1 MSSITEKA
9 KRMKTT
15 LFTASQIMAC
25 LLLLSPGASGG
36 DHKDVSANFHLK
48 ATYRST
54 TCGKNLTTSGDISDS
69 TIDFGTFSS
78 DSVEKTRYVVLTLAC
93 DSDLPETVKIGF
105 SVMGQAHVDGM
116 AKNRLYPSDPSGNT
130 QENLYYDWVW
140 GNKITDAVKNTPVD
154 SGHKGL
160 SSVDLSGGLS
170 ADIYEVAPQSNGGK
184 SLNFPLEITR
194 NVNDVNKLAAGD
206 YSANVTVTV
215 TYD

>member
-48 ATYRST
+48 ATYRNT
-54 TCGKNLTTSGDISDS
+54 TCGKELTTSGDISDS

-78 DSVEKTRYVVLTLAC
+78 DSVEKTRSVVLTLTC

-154 SGHKGL
+154 SAHKGV
-160 SSVDLSGGLS
+160 SSVDLSGASS
-170 ADIYEVAPQSNGGK
+170 ADVYEIVPQSSGVK

-194 NVNDVNKLAAGD
+194 DVNDVNKLAAGD
-206 YSANVTVTV
+206 YAANVTVTV
-215 TYD
+215 SYN